1 MKRVKLKRDMN
12 HKNRLTLAN
21 SGGRFCYE
29 VTNYR
34 VDKFS
39 FSDKLLLTFFFF
51 FVQILIPTFA
61 PVKITPLVRSGESR
75 LLARINNGL
84 FLCSV
89 FIYFGYIRRLPFPK
103 LITRSSDG
111 LRCNFDELGEMV
123 TAFPM

>member
-39 FSDKLLLTFFFF
+39 FSYKLLLTFFFF
-51 FVQILIPTFA
+51 FFVFYY
-61 PVKITPLVRSGESR
+61 E
-75 LLARINNGL
+75 L
-84 FLCSV
+84 FPFQNL
-89 FIYFGYIRRLPFPK
+89 LPFYVK
-103 LITRSSDG
+103 RL
-111 LRCNFDELGEMV
+111 
-123 TAFPM
+123 

>member
-12 HKNRLTLAN
+12 HENRLTLAN

-39 FSDKLLLTFFFF
+39 FSDKLLLTVFFF

-61 PVKITPLVRSGESR
+61 PVKIMLLMQPVELR
-75 LLARINNGL
+75 LLARIKNGL
-84 FLCSV
+84 FLMPDDC
-89 FIYFGYIRRLPFPK
+89 L
-103 LITRSSDG
+103 L
-111 LRCNFDELGEMV
+111 
-123 TAFPM
+123 

>member
-51 FVQILIPTFA
+51 FQILMPTFA
-61 PVKITPLVRSGESR
+61 PVKVHAAGAVR
-75 LLARINNGL
+75 
-84 FLCSV
+84 
-89 FIYFGYIRRLPFPK
+89 
-103 LITRSSDG
+103 
-111 LRCNFDELGEMV
+111 
-123 TAFPM
+123 

>member
-1 MKRVKLKRDMN
+1 MKRVKFKRDMN

-39 FSDKLLLTFFFF
+39 FSYKLLLTFFFF

-61 PVKITPLVRSGESR
+61 PVKITHML
-75 LLARINNGL
+75 
-84 FLCSV
+84 
-89 FIYFGYIRRLPFPK
+89 
-103 LITRSSDG
+103 
-111 LRCNFDELGEMV
+111 M
-123 TAFPM
+123 

>member
-39 FSDKLLLTFFFF
+39 FSYKLLLTFFFF
-51 FVQILIPTFA
+51 FVQILMPTFA
-61 PVKITPLVRSGESR
+61 PVKITHML
-75 LLARINNGL
+75 
-84 FLCSV
+84 
-89 FIYFGYIRRLPFPK
+89 
-103 LITRSSDG
+103 
-111 LRCNFDELGEMV
+111 M
-123 TAFPM
+123 

>member
-51 FVQILIPTFA
+51 FVQILMPTFA
-61 PVKITPLVRSGESR
+61 TVKTTHML
-75 LLARINNGL
+75 
-84 FLCSV
+84 
-89 FIYFGYIRRLPFPK
+89 
-103 LITRSSDG
+103 
-111 LRCNFDELGEMV
+111 M
-123 TAFPM
+123 

>member
-12 HKNRLTLAN
+12 HENRLTLAN

-51 FVQILIPTFA
+51 
-61 PVKITPLVRSGESR
+61 
-75 LLARINNGL
+75 L
-84 FLCSV
+84 FI
-89 FIYFGYIRRLPFPK
+89 F
-103 LITRSSDG
+103 
-111 LRCNFDELGEMV
+111 
-123 TAFPM
+123 

>member
-39 FSDKLLLTFFFF
+39 FSYKLLLTFFFF
-51 FVQILIPTFA
+51 VCQILIPTFA
-61 PVKITPLVRSGESR
+61 PVKITHML
-75 LLARINNGL
+75 
-84 FLCSV
+84 
-89 FIYFGYIRRLPFPK
+89 
-103 LITRSSDG
+103 
-111 LRCNFDELGEMV
+111 M
-123 TAFPM
+123 

>member
-12 HKNRLTLAN
+12 HENRLTLAN

-51 FVQILIPTFA
+51 F
-61 PVKITPLVRSGESR
+61 
-75 LLARINNGL
+75 
-84 FLCSV
+84 
-89 FIYFGYIRRLPFPK
+89 FIF
-103 LITRSSDG
+103 
-111 LRCNFDELGEMV
+111 
-123 TAFPM
+123 

>member
-34 VDKFS
+34 VNKFS
-39 FSDKLLLTFFFF
+39 FSDKLLLTFFF

-61 PVKITPLVRSGESR
+61 PVKI
-75 LLARINNGL
+75 
-84 FLCSV
+84 
-89 FIYFGYIRRLPFPK
+89 IYYIGIPASLGYWL
-103 LITRSSDG
+103 
-111 LRCNFDELGEMV
+111 E
-123 TAFPM
+123 

>member
-12 HKNRLTLAN
+12 HENRLTLAN

-51 FVQILIPTFA
+51 FFQILIPTFA
-61 PVKITPLVRSGESR
+61 HAKNTTVMQSGESR

-84 FLCSV
+84 FLC
-89 FIYFGYIRRLPFPK
+89 PTNAC
-103 LITRSSDG
+103 LI
-111 LRCNFDELGEMV
+111 
-123 TAFPM
+123 

>member
-21 SGGRFCYE
+21 FGGRFCYE

-51 FVQILIPTFA
+51 FFFFFFFIFFFNVFFF
-61 PVKITPLVRSGESR
+61 
-75 LLARINNGL
+75 L
-84 FLCSV
+84 FR
-89 FIYFGYIRRLPFPK
+89 F
-103 LITRSSDG
+103 
-111 LRCNFDELGEMV
+111 
-123 TAFPM
+123 

>member
-39 FSDKLLLTFFFF
+39 FSYKLLLTFF

-61 PVKITPLVRSGESR
+61 PVKITHML
-75 LLARINNGL
+75 
-84 FLCSV
+84 
-89 FIYFGYIRRLPFPK
+89 
-103 LITRSSDG
+103 
-111 LRCNFDELGEMV
+111 M
-123 TAFPM
+123 

>member
-39 FSDKLLLTFFFF
+39 FSYKLLLMFF
-51 FVQILIPTFA
+51 FVQILMPTFA
-61 PVKITPLVRSGESR
+61 PVKITHML
-75 LLARINNGL
+75 
-84 FLCSV
+84 
-89 FIYFGYIRRLPFPK
+89 
-103 LITRSSDG
+103 
-111 LRCNFDELGEMV
+111 M
-123 TAFPM
+123 

>member
-39 FSDKLLLTFFFF
+39 FSYKLLLPFLFF

-61 PVKITPLVRSGESR
+61 PVKITHML
-75 LLARINNGL
+75 
-84 FLCSV
+84 
-89 FIYFGYIRRLPFPK
+89 
-103 LITRSSDG
+103 
-111 LRCNFDELGEMV
+111 M
-123 TAFPM
+123 

>member
-21 SGGRFCYE
+21 FGGRFCYE

-51 FVQILIPTFA
+51 FF
-61 PVKITPLVRSGESR
+61 
-75 LLARINNGL
+75 
-84 FLCSV
+84 F
-89 FIYFGYIRRLPFPK
+89 FF
-103 LITRSSDG
+103 SDFNTDI
-111 LRCNFDELGEMV
+111 CPCQKHTVNTV
-123 TAFPM
+123 P

>member
-39 FSDKLLLTFFFF
+39 FSYKLLLTFFFF
-51 FVQILIPTFA
+51 CSGFNTDIFPFQNYSHVYFNR
-61 PVKITPLVRSGESR
+61 LVSVIDLNKQRAFFY
-75 LLARINNGL
+75 ARQML
-84 FLCSV
+84 V
-89 FIYFGYIRRLPFPK
+89 
-103 LITRSSDG
+103 
-111 LRCNFDELGEMV
+111 
-123 TAFPM
+123 

>member
-39 FSDKLLLTFFFF
+39 FSYKLLLTFFFF
-51 FVQILIPTFA
+51 F
-61 PVKITPLVRSGESR
+61 
-75 LLARINNGL
+75 
-84 FLCSV
+84 
-89 FIYFGYIRRLPFPK
+89 
-103 LITRSSDG
+103 
-111 LRCNFDELGEMV
+111 
-123 TAFPM
+123 

>member
-39 FSDKLLLTFFFF
+39 FSYKLLLTFFFF
-51 FVQILIPTFA
+51 FVHILIPTFA
-61 PVKITPLVRSGESR
+61 PVKITHML
-75 LLARINNGL
+75 
-84 FLCSV
+84 
-89 FIYFGYIRRLPFPK
+89 
-103 LITRSSDG
+103 
-111 LRCNFDELGEMV
+111 M
-123 TAFPM
+123 

>member
-12 HKNRLTLAN
+12 HENRLTLAN

-51 FVQILIPTFA
+51 FVQILMPTFA

-89 FIYFGYIRRLPFPK
+89 FIYFGYIRRLPFPN
-103 LITRSSDG
+103 L
-111 LRCNFDELGEMV
+111 
-123 TAFPM
+123 

>member
-39 FSDKLLLTFFFF
+39 FSYKLLLTFFFF
-51 FVQILIPTFA
+51 L
-61 PVKITPLVRSGESR
+61 RSGYKLGKGNR
-75 LLARINNGL
+75 L
-84 FLCSV
+84 
-89 FIYFGYIRRLPFPK
+89 IYPK
-103 LITRSSDG
+103 
-111 LRCNFDELGEMV
+111 
-123 TAFPM
+123 

>member
-39 FSDKLLLTFFFF
+39 FSYKLLLTFFFF
-51 FVQILIPTFA
+51 FLDFNTDICPCQNYSHVN
-61 PVKITPLVRSGESR
+61 VNR
-75 LLARINNGL
+75 
-84 FLCSV
+84 
-89 FIYFGYIRRLPFPK
+89 
-103 LITRSSDG
+103 
-111 LRCNFDELGEMV
+111 
-123 TAFPM
+123 

>member
-12 HKNRLTLAN
+12 HENRLTLAN

-39 FSDKLLLTFFFF
+39 FPINFYYRFFF

-89 FIYFGYIRRLPFPK
+89 FIYFGYIRRLPFPN
-103 LITRSSDG
+103 L
-111 LRCNFDELGEMV
+111 
-123 TAFPM
+123 

>member
-39 FSDKLLLTFFFF
+39 FSYKLLLTFFFF
-51 FVQILIPTFA
+51 CSDFNTDICPCQNYSHVNVNRWVSVIDSNKQRAFFYA
-61 PVKITPLVRSGESR
+61 RQMLV
-75 LLARINNGL
+75 
-84 FLCSV
+84 
-89 FIYFGYIRRLPFPK
+89 
-103 LITRSSDG
+103 
-111 LRCNFDELGEMV
+111 
-123 TAFPM
+123 

>member
-51 FVQILIPTFA
+51 FL
-61 PVKITPLVRSGESR
+61 
-75 LLARINNGL
+75 
-84 FLCSV
+84 
-89 FIYFGYIRRLPFPK
+89 
-103 LITRSSDG
+103 TRSSDG

>member
-39 FSDKLLLTFFFF
+39 FSYKLLLTFFS
-51 FVQILIPTFA
+51 QITA
-61 PVKITPLVRSGESR
+61 AKR
-75 LLARINNGL
+75 LE
-84 FLCSV
+84 V
-89 FIYFGYIRRLPFPK
+89 FRF
-103 LITRSSDG
+103 
-111 LRCNFDELGEMV
+111 
-123 TAFPM
+123 

>member
-39 FSDKLLLTFFFF
+39 FFDKLLLTFFFF
-51 FVQILIPTFA
+51 FVQILMPTFA
-61 PVKITPLVRSGESR
+61 PVKNMLLIQFRESWI
-75 LLARINNGL
+75 LAQINNGL
-84 FLCSV
+84 FLCPID
-89 FIYFGYIRRLPFPK
+89 IYI
-103 LITRSSDG
+103 I
-111 LRCNFDELGEMV
+111 
-123 TAFPM
+123 

>member
-39 FSDKLLLTFFFF
+39 FSYKLLLTFFFF
-51 FVQILIPTFA
+51 FVQILIPKFA
-61 PVKITPLVRSGESR
+61 PVKITHML
-75 LLARINNGL
+75 
-84 FLCSV
+84 
-89 FIYFGYIRRLPFPK
+89 
-103 LITRSSDG
+103 
-111 LRCNFDELGEMV
+111 M
-123 TAFPM
+123 